1 MTTHR
6 LEPARIEWGDDGTP
20 RAPAFGDVYHARIGA
35 RAQARHVFLAG
46 NHLPARWAG
55 RRDFTIAE
63 TGFGLGH
70 NVLATWQAWR
80 DDPARPRRLHL
91 VSIEAHPP
99 RRDDLQRAHAG
110 GDSAELAAQLVAA
123 WPPLVRGLH
132 RLDFEG
138 GALRLLLAFG
148 DVRDLLPELVF
159 TADAY
164 YLDGFAPA
172 CNPQMW
178 ESRVLKALGRR
189 AAPGAT
195 AATWSVARSVRDGLT
210 AAGFDWQRAPGL
222 GGKRETLRARHAP
235 RHLQARAADVPGADD
250 RRAIVVG
257 AGLAGACTA
266 AALAALDFDVTV
278 LDRHDQP
285 AGGSS
290 GNPAGLFHATVHAE
304 DSPYARLFRAAA
316 LHTARLL
323 DGLDGGHVT
332 QGRTG
337 LLRLEQEL
345 DIAAMRARV
354 DRLGLPADF
363 VQVLEAAEA
372 SRRAGVPLG
381 APAWFYSGGGWVS
394 PGALVRERL
403 AHPRIRFVGGCT
415 VQALRRAD
423 GGWQV
428 LDADGAVLAAAPQL
442 VLANAGQVN
451 PLLATA
457 GVGPFEL
464 THSRG
469 QVSLFDMGAALPL
482 RCPVAGDGYALPLPG
497 GGVLCGATTAEDD
510 DDAAVRDADHRVN
523 FERLQRLCGL
533 CAPAD
538 PAQWRGRVGW
548 RVTPA
553 DRLPLAGPLP
563 ALHIAAGTR
572 LDQARLLPREPG
584 LHLACGFGARGITLA
599 PLLGE
604 LVAARI
610 ARTPLPLEQSLVD
623 AVDPGR
629 FLVRA
634 ARAAVRSP
642 SVRRPRVA
650 GSPAV

>member
-1 MTTHR
+1 MTAHP
-6 LEPARIEWGDDGTP
+6 LEPARIEWGADGTP
-20 RAPAFGDVYHARIGA
+20 HAPAFADVYHARIGA
-35 RAQARHVFLAG
+35 RAQANHVFLAG
-46 NHLPARWAG
+46 NGLPARWAG

-70 NVLATWQAWR
+70 NFLATWQAWR
-80 DDPARPRRLHL
+80 DDAARPRRLHL
-91 VSIEAHPP
+91 VSFEAHPP
-99 RRDDLQRAHAG
+99 RRDDLRRAHAG
-110 GDSAELAAQLVAA
+110 GDSPELAAQLVAA

-159 TADAY
+159 TADAF

-172 CNPQMW
+172 CNPQIW
-178 ESRVLKALGRR
+178 EARVLKALGRR

-235 RHLQARAADVPGADD
+235 RHRHGPATAAPGAGD
-250 RRAIVVG
+250 RRAVVVG

-278 LDRHDQP
+278 LDRHDEP
-285 AGGSS
+285 AAGSS
-290 GNPAGLFHATVHAE
+290 GNPAGLFHATVHA
-304 DSPYARLFRAAA
+304 DDGPYARLFRAAA
-316 LHTARLL
+316 LHAARLL
-323 DGLDGGHVT
+323 DGLDDARVPRGS
-332 QGRTG
+332 TG
-337 LLRLEQEL
+337 LLRLEQLL
-345 DIAAMRARV
+345 DHAAMQARV
-354 DRLGLPADF
+354 RRLGLPCDF
-363 VQVLEAAEA
+363 VQVLDAAQA
-372 SRRAGVPLG
+372 SHRAGVALA
-381 APAWFYSGGGWVS
+381 APAWYYPAGGWVA
-394 PGALVRERL
+394 PAALVRERL

-415 VQALRRAD
+415 AQALRRAD
-423 GGWQV
+423 DGWQV

-451 PLLATA
+451 ALLATA
-457 GVGPFEL
+457 GVAPFEL

-469 QVSLFDMGAALPL
+469 QVSLFDTGAAPPL

-497 GGVLCGATTAEDD
+497 GGVLCGATSAAGD
-510 DDAAVRDADHRVN
+510 DDAALRDADHRAN
-523 FERLQRLCGL
+523 FDRLQRLCGL
-533 CAPAD
+533 SAPAD
-538 PAQWRGRVGW
+538 PTQWRGRVGW

-563 ALHIAAGTR
+563 ALHIGAGTR

-584 LHLACGFGARGITLA
+584 LHLACGLGARGITLA

-610 ARTPLPLEQSLVD
+610 ALTPLPLEQSLVD

-642 SVRRPRVA
+642 A
-650 GSPAV
+650 A

>member
-1 MTTHR
+1 MKPR
-6 LEPARIEWGDDGTP
+6 PIEPARIEWADDGTP
-20 RAPAFGDVYHARIGA
+20 RAPDFGDVYHARIGA

-46 NHLPARWAG
+46 NGLPARWAG

-70 NVLATWQAWR
+70 NFLATWQAWR
-80 DDPARPRRLHL
+80 DDPARPQRLHL

-110 GDSAELAAQLVAA
+110 SESPELAAQLIAA
-123 WPPLVRGLH
+123 WPPLVPGLH

-148 DVRDLLPELVF
+148 DVQDLLPELVF
-159 TADAY
+159 TADAF

-172 CNPQMW
+172 RNPQMW
-178 ESRVLKALGRR
+178 DARVLKALGRR

-195 AATWSVARSVRDGLT
+195 AATWSVARSLRDGLT

-222 GGKRETLRARHAP
+222 GGKREVLRARHAP
-235 RHLQARAADVPGADD
+235 RHRPPMAIDAVAGDE
-250 RRAIVVG
+250 RRALVIG

-266 AALAALDFDVTV
+266 AALAALDFEVTV
-278 LDRHDQP
+278 IDRHDQP

-290 GNPAGLFHATVHAE
+290 GNPAGLFHATVHAD

-323 DGLDGGHVT
+323 DGLERECVPH
-332 QGRTG
+332 GRTG
-337 LLRLEQEL
+337 LLRLEQ
-345 DIAAMRARV
+345 DIDLAAMQARV

-363 VQVLEAAEA
+363 VQVLDAAEA
-372 SRRAGVPLG
+372 SRRAGVPLA
-381 APAWFYSGGGWVS
+381 APAWFYPAGGWVS
-394 PGALVRERL
+394 PGALVRQRL
-403 AHPRIRFVGGCT
+403 SQAGIRFIGGCAGH
-415 VQALRRAD
+415 ALRRA
-423 GGWQV
+423 GGDWQV
-428 LDADGAVLAAAPQL
+428 LDAGGTVLASAPQL
-442 VLANAGQVN
+442 VLANAEQCN
-451 PLLATA
+451 TLLASI
-457 GVGPFEL
+457 GVAPFEL
-464 THSRG
+464 SRSRG
-469 QVSLFDMGAALPL
+469 QVSHFEPAGSEPALPL

-497 GGVLCGATTAEDD
+497 GGLLCGATTAADD
-510 DDAAVRDADHRVN
+510 DDASLRDADHRAN
-523 FERLQRLCGL
+523 FERLRRLCGL
-533 CAPAD
+533 TAPAD
-538 PAQWRGRVGW
+538 PARWQGRVGW

-610 ARTPLPLEQSLVD
+610 AVTPVPLEQSLVD
-623 AVDPGR
+623 AVDPAR
-629 FLVRA
+629 LRVRA
-634 ARAAVRSP
+634 ARTAARSP
-642 SVRRPRVA
+642 A
-650 GSPAV
+650 A